1 MDTHDFLL
9 YSFIY
14 LSAAVISVPLAS
26 RLGLGSVLGYL
37 IAGMVIG
44 PFGLALVGDQ
54 TSVMH
59 FAEFGVVMMLFLVGL
74 ELRPA
79 LLWSLRR
86 AVLGLG
92 GGQVLLTA
100 ALLGLAAIVVLDL
113 PSKTAIALGLT
124 LALSSTAIV
133 LQSLAEKGLLKSEAG
148 QNAFSVLLFQDI
160 AVIPIMALFP
170 LLALSGVSIGNE
182 TQHQT
187 LISHL
192 PGWAQLLAIMLVM
205 GLIVAGGRWIA
216 FPVFRFIAETR
227 LREIFTAFALLLVI
241 TMALLMQAIGLSA
254 ALGTFLAGVV
264 LAENEFRHE
273 LETDIEPFKG
283 LLLGLFF
290 ISVGANIDFSVI
302 FESPALVI
310 LCLALLISCKLAVLA
325 ALAWVF
331 KLASGQKLL
340 FVLALA
346 QGGEFAFVLG
356 GFGMQSGVFSAA
368 QANLLTVVVALSM
381 LTTPL
386 LLLWYEKLQSRRTGE
401 QAQPQ
406 YDAMES
412 GGRVIIAGYGRFGQ
426 IVGRLLVAQGFHPTI
441 LESSPSQVDMVRV
454 YGHKVFYGDAS
465 RFDLLRAAGAAE
477 AELLVVAVDLPD
489 KTLEIIST
497 AKKHFPKLKI
507 VARTIDRRHTYEVM
521 RLGVDALQ
529 RETFASALD
538 LGIDTLHLLGV
549 TQQQAERAGALFR
562 EHDNQSLLELS
573 ELWGDDKSYGVAVRQ
588 RLDDLSQVLAADQH
602 ANREADAN
610 ADKQQVQPG
619 L

>member
-1 MDTHDFLL
+1 MDSQEFLL
-9 YSFIY
+9 NSFIY
-14 LSAAVISVPLAS
+14 LSAAVVSVPLAA

-37 IAGMVIG
+37 IAGIVIG
-44 PFGLALVGDQ
+44 PFGLALVGNQ
-54 TSVMH
+54 TAVLH

-100 ALLGLAAIVVLDL
+100 ALLALAAFALLDL

-133 LQSLAEKGLLKSEAG
+133 LQSLTEKGLLKSEAG

-170 LLALSGVSIGNE
+170 LLAVTGASGGGE
-182 TQHQT
+182 HEQQT
-187 LISHL
+187 LISAL

-241 TMALLMQAIGLSA
+241 AMALLMQSIGLSA

-264 LAENEFRHE
+264 LAESEFRHE

-302 FESPALVI
+302 LENPLLVI
-310 LCLALLISCKLAVLA
+310 LGLLLLVALKLAVLA

-356 GFGMQSGVFSAA
+356 GFGMQTGVFTAD

-386 LLLWYEKLQSRRTGE
+386 LLLWYEKAQSRDRETND
-401 QAQPQ
+401 PD
-406 YDAMES
+406 YDDIA
-412 GGRVIIAGYGRFGQ
+412 GGGKVIVAGYGRFGQ
-426 IVGRLLVAQGFHPTI
+426 IIGRLLQAQGFNPTI
-441 LESSPSQVDMVRV
+441 LDSSPSQVDMVRR

-465 RFDLLRAAGAAE
+465 RFDLLRAAGAAD
-477 AELLVVAVDLPD
+477 ADLLVVAVDQPD
-489 KTLEIIST
+489 KILEIIET
-497 AKKHFPKLKI
+497 AQKHFPRLKI

-521 RLGVDALQ
+521 KLGVETLQ
-529 RETFASALD
+529 RETFSSALE
-538 LGIDTLHLLGV
+538 LGIDSLTLLGV
-549 TQQQAERAGALFR
+549 PQPAAERAGALFR
-562 EHDNQSLLELS
+562 EHDNKNLRELS

-588 RLDDLSQVLAADQH
+588 RLDDLAQVLAADRLAGRGAGAETEQSQT
-602 ANREADAN
+602 RS
-610 ADKQQVQPG
+610 
-619 L
+619 